1 MGGVLANSRN
11 HHIGPTAAT
20 SSGDM
25 FLRLYRYTGQAV
37 YLHVLQDIVSGLP
50 QYLCIQPGQ
59 FGQVLR
65 PGLGNKHNVQVRTI
79 VNLHAAEFA
88 EASPYPTVADIT
100 KDIYWEEDHPEK
112 KVSQGRIV
120 FD

>member
-1 MGGVLANSRN
+1 VLDDAR
-11 HHIGPTAAT
+11 IAKIDAEARAEA
-20 SSGDM
+20 D
-25 FLRLYRYTGQAV
+25 R
-37 YLHVLQDIVSGLP
+37 
-50 QYLCIQPGQ
+50 
-59 FGQVLR
+59 
-65 PGLGNKHNVQVRTI
+65 
-79 VNLHAAEFA
+79 AAEFA